1 MKIETSMFGTID
13 VLEDQEIRFVQAMI
27 GFPGLVRF
35 ALMDTGGAIK
45 WLQSLDDEAVVFPV
59 VDPFGIKADY
69 DVEIP
74 TSDAKALQ
82 LENVDDVQLWC
93 VTVLADSKEEVRA
106 NLRAPIVLNQKTGK
120 ARQIVLPD
128 NDLPIRYRF
137 LPETI
142 ESNKEVADYAGANA

>member
-35 ALMDTGGAIK
+35 VLMDTGGAIK